1 MFRLVGVP
9 GFEPQSEGTADSDT
23 SSTEAKQNSANP
35 LQKKKIENPAQ
46 HPKKQILAHP
56 EQKSDT
62 TMQQKYVPCM
72 YENPPEDLAE
82 VVDAWDRLSAQDK
95 ARILAVIRGGDV

>member
-9 GFEPQSEGTADSDT
+9 GFEPQSDDTADSDT
-23 SSTEAKQNSANP
+23 FSTEVGQNSANP
-35 LQKKKIENPAQ
+35 LQKKKIEKPAQ
-46 HPKKQILAHP
+46 GPNKQIPADP

-62 TMQQKYVPCM
+62 TMRQKYVPYM

-82 VVDAWDRLSAQDK
+82 VVEAWDRLSTRDK
-95 ARILAVIRGGDV
+95 ARILAVIRAGDV